1 MTPILMARLT
11 VILIAAIL
19 LGYGIRTDQTALRW
33 AGIGFLVAA
42 LLMRF
47 IGRRRYDDTSRD

>member
-1 MTPILMARLT
+1 MTPINTARIL
-11 VILIAAIL
+11 VALIAAVL
-19 LGYGIRTDQTALRW
+19 LGYGMRTDNEALRW

-47 IGRRRYDDTSRD
+47 LGQREK

>member
-1 MTPILMARLT
+1 MTPITTARLI
-11 VILIAAIL
+11 VALIAAIL
-19 LGYGIRTDQTALRW
+19 LGYGIRTENEAVRW

-47 IGRRRYDDTSRD
+47 IRSGEKQ

>member
-1 MTPILMARLT
+1 MTPITTARLI
-11 VILIAAIL
+11 VALIAALL
-19 LGYGIRTDQTALRW
+19 LGYGIRVDDPAVRW

-47 IGRRRYDDTSRD
+47 LGKREGR

>member
-1 MTPILMARLT
+1 MTPIIMARLV

-47 IGRRRYDDTSRD
+47 IGTRQKQ

>member
-1 MTPILMARLT
+1 MTPIIMARLV
-11 VILIAAIL
+11 VILIAAVL

-47 IGRRRYDDTSRD
+47 IGTREKE

>member
-1 MTPILMARLT
+1 MTPITTARLI
-11 VILIAAIL
+11 VALIAAIL
-19 LGYGIRTDQTALRW
+19 LGYGIRADSEAVRW

-47 IGRRRYDDTSRD
+47 IRPGEKR

>member
-1 MTPILMARLT
+1 MTPITTARLI
-11 VILIAAIL
+11 VALIAAIL
-19 LGYGIRTDQTALRW
+19 LGYGIRFENEAVRW

-47 IGRRRYDDTSRD
+47 IRPGEKQ

>member
-1 MTPILMARLT
+1 MTPIIMARLI

-19 LGYGIRTDQTALRW
+19 FGFGIRTDQSALRW

-47 IGRRRYDDTSRD
+47 IGRGRYNDTSRD

>member
-1 MTPILMARLT
+1 MTPMLTARL
-11 VILIAAIL
+11 ILAFIAAIL
-19 LGYGIRTDQTALRW
+19 FGYGVRTENTALRW

-47 IGRRRYDDTSRD
+47 IGPRTKR

>member
-1 MTPILMARLT
+1 MTPIIMARLT

-19 LGYGIRTDQTALRW
+19 LGYGIRTDQPALRW

>member
-1 MTPILMARLT
+1 MSPINTARIL
-11 VILIAAIL
+11 VALIAAVL
-19 LGYGIRTDQTALRW
+19 LGYGMRTDNEALRW

-47 IGRRRYDDTSRD
+47 LGQREK

>member
-1 MTPILMARLT
+1 VTPLNTARLL
-11 VILIAAIL
+11 VALIAAIL
-19 LGYGIRTDQTALRW
+19 LALGIRTENEALRW

-47 IGRRRYDDTSRD
+47 LGQREK

>member
-1 MTPILMARLT
+1 MPPMLAARLIL
-11 VILIAAIL
+11 ILIAAIL
-19 LGYGIRTDQTALRW
+19 LGYGIRADQTALRW

-47 IGRRRYDDTSRD
+47 IGTWERR

>member
-1 MTPILMARLT
+1 MTPIIMARL
-11 VILIAAIL
+11 VIILIAAIL

-47 IGRRRYDDTSRD
+47 IGTREKE

>member
-1 MTPILMARLT
+1 MTPIIMARLT

-33 AGIGFLVAA
+33 AGMGFLVAA

-47 IGRRRYDDTSRD
+47 IGRGRDDDTSRN